1 MKKLLPV
8 LLCAAMLLCLLPLE
22 ARAAAAAWDVTFD
35 ISWYDPAQTEYTIDT
50 PAKLAGLAA
59 LVNGMADPAAKAI
72 VGDRSYLVSKK
83 VDNVMLV
90 GAGGGNVFDT
100 VYTGG
105 VDFAYKTIYLTAD
118 LDMGGRKAADGS
130 WTGPNWTPIG
140 GKFPMKP
147 AEAAGDCM
155 TLDTRFNGVLDGQGH
170 TIYNLT
176 ISSLGA
182 DRAETV
188 DGNDKT
194 YDTAL
199 TGFFS
204 VLSGA
209 SVRDLSLRGVNIAVE
224 TPENVFAGTLAGF
237 ASPETVLE
245 NISVFDARIALTETC
260 QREPI
265 DEHDRCIAGIGGLVG
280 FGGGTYTNCSAD
292 STLVFSDE
300 SIASLRCE
308 EFLGGILSCGNA
320 TLTGCTAAID
330 GYAACRGYAHNGGLV
345 GMFYQYDKTVDISTI
360 SGCAVTGKIT
370 FFEDNADRRAYC
382 EAFAGE
388 LLTWTN
394 ITECTADFQRN
405 EIYDYSAAVK
415 PEKCA
420 EPTYTDTVVTGNCD
434 TFGYTEHTCAVCG
447 YSYRDTFTP
456 PQHTPG
462 EWTETKA
469 PTETEDG
476 EETLR
481 CALCGAEMEKR
492 AVPKHVSGNWM
503 TVTAP
508 TYDRE
513 GLRQR
518 FCADCGVLLGEDSL
532 FTVDASALREI
543 LKA

>member
-1 MKKLLPV
+1 MS
-8 LLCAAMLLCLLPLE
+8 
-22 ARAAAAAWDVTFD
+22 T
-35 ISWYDPAQTEYTIDT
+35 
-50 PAKLAGLAA
+50 
-59 LVNGMADPAAKAI
+59 
-72 VGDRSYLVSKK
+72 
-83 VDNVMLV
+83 
-90 GAGGGNVFDT
+90 
-100 VYTGG
+100 
-105 VDFAYKTIYLTAD
+105 TA
-118 LDMGGRKAADGS
+118 
-130 WTGPNWTPIG
+130 
-140 GKFPMKP
+140 
-147 AEAAGDCM
+147 
-155 TLDTRFNGVLDGQGH
+155 
-170 TIYNLT
+170 
-176 ISSLGA
+176 
-182 DRAETV
+182 
-188 DGNDKT
+188 
-194 YDTAL
+194 
-199 TGFFS
+199 
-204 VLSGA
+204 
-209 SVRDLSLRGVNIAVE
+209 
-224 TPENVFAGTLAGF
+224 
-237 ASPETVLE
+237 
-245 NISVFDARIALTETC
+245 
-260 QREPI
+260 
-265 DEHDRCIAGIGGLVG
+265 
-280 FGGGTYTNCSAD
+280 

-320 TLTGCTAAID
+320 ALTGCTAAID

-345 GMFYQYDKTVDISTI
+345 GMFYQYDKTVDIGTI

-388 LLTWTN
+388 FLTWTN

-405 EIYDYSAAVK
+405 EIFDYSAAVK

-420 EPTYTDTVVTGNCD
+420 EPSYTDTVVTGNCD

-469 PTETEDG
+469 PTEAEDG

-492 AVPKHVSGNWM
+492 AVPKHVSGDWM

-518 FCADCGVLLGEDSL
+518 FCADCGVLLGEESIPMLVAASGIEGLPDALTLHYKDTVTLEAVITPEDASDKTVRWYTNINIVSVDL
-532 FTVDASALREI
+532 STGEVRACARGETVLTCVSGDGFVTKEIPVTVDYTVGQWLIKI
-543 LKA
+543 LLFGWAWY

>member
-1 MKKLLPV
+1 MNIKRFLSGALCAV
-8 LLCAAMLLCLLPLE
+8 LLLALCP
-22 ARAAAAAWDVTFD
+22 AAAADAPCE
-35 ISWYDPAQTEYTIDT
+35 ISSAEELSLLRET
-50 PAKLAGLAA
+50 P
-59 LVNGMADPAAKAI
+59 D
-72 VGDRSYLVSKK
+72 GDFV
-83 VDNVMLV
+83 
-90 GAGGGNVFDT
+90 
-100 VYTGG
+100 
-105 VDFAYKTIYLTAD
+105 LTAD
-118 LDMGGRKAADGS
+118 IDM
-130 WTGPNWTPIG
+130 TGVDWQPIAFSG
-140 GKFPMKP
+140 
-147 AEAAGDCM
+147 
-155 TLDTRFNGVLDGQGH
+155 TLDGGGH

-176 ISSLGA
+176 VTSLGA

-245 NISVFDARIALTETC
+245 NVSVFDARIDLTETC
-260 QREPI
+260 QREPA

-320 TLTGCTAAID
+320 ALTGCTAAID

-345 GMFYQYDKTVDISTI
+345 GMFYQYDKTVDIGTI
-360 SGCAVTGKIT
+360 SGCAVTGRIT

-388 LLTWTN
+388 FLTWTN

-405 EIYDYSAAVK
+405 EIFDYSAAVK

-420 EPTYTDTVVTGNCD
+420 EPSYTDTVVTGRSIGGPVRILKNKMARE
-434 TFGYTEHTCAVCG
+434 Y
-447 YSYRDTFTP
+447 
-456 PQHTPG
+456 
-462 EWTETKA
+462 
-469 PTETEDG
+469 
-476 EETLR
+476 L
-481 CALCGAEMEKR
+481 ALEKR
-492 AVPKHVSGNWM
+492 GATLEELEQLTLG
-503 TVTAP
+503 
-508 TYDRE
+508 
-513 GLRQR
+513 GLRR
-518 FCADCGVLLGEDSL
+518 AVLEGDVETGSVMSGQVAGMLHEIRPVAEIFRELYESGIARAKATAAEWS
-532 FTVDASALREI
+532 DAE
-543 LKA
+543 

>member
-1 MKKLLPV
+1 MNIKRFLSGALCAV
-8 LLCAAMLLCLLPLE
+8 LLLALCP
-22 ARAAAAAWDVTFD
+22 AAAADAPCE
-35 ISWYDPAQTEYTIDT
+35 ISSAEELSLLRETTD
-50 PAKLAGLAA
+50 
-59 LVNGMADPAAKAI
+59 
-72 VGDRSYLVSKK
+72 GDFV
-83 VDNVMLV
+83 
-90 GAGGGNVFDT
+90 
-100 VYTGG
+100 
-105 VDFAYKTIYLTAD
+105 LTAD
-118 LDMGGRKAADGS
+118 IDM
-130 WTGPNWTPIG
+130 TGVDWQPIAFSG
-140 GKFPMKP
+140 
-147 AEAAGDCM
+147 
-155 TLDTRFNGVLDGQGH
+155 TLDGGGH

-245 NISVFDARIALTETC
+245 NISVFDARIDLAETC
-260 QREPI
+260 QREPA

-300 SIASLRCE
+300 SIGSLRCE

-320 TLTGCTAAID
+320 ALTGCTAAID

-345 GMFYQYDKTVDISTI
+345 GMFYQYDKTVDIGTI

-388 LLTWTN
+388 FLTWTN

-405 EIYDYSAAVK
+405 EIFDYSAAVK

-420 EPTYTDTVVTGNCD
+420 EPSYTDTVVTGNCD

-462 EWTETKA
+462 EWTETKT
-469 PTETEDG
+469 PTEAEDG

-492 AVPKHVSGNWM
+492 AVPKHVSGDWM

-518 FCADCGVLLGEDSL
+518 FCADCGVLLGEESIPMLIAASGIEGLPDALTLHYKDTVTLEAVITPEDASDKTVRWYSSDINIASVDPSTGEVRACARGETVL
-532 FTVDASALREI
+532 TCVSGDGFVTKEIPVTVDYTVGQWLIKI
-543 LKA
+543 LLFGWAWY